1 MKIINLKAENIKKL
15 VAIEISPTGEIV
27 TIAGRNGQGKTSV
40 LDSIWWA
47 LAGTSGIQSQPIRNG
62 QNKAR
67 IRLDLGEII
76 VERKF
81 TDAGSTLTVTN
92 AEGAKFPS
100 PQKMLDA
107 LLGELSFDPLAFSR
121 MAAKQQFNELR
132 RVSKLSIDVEEI
144 DRLNKADFDA
154 RTVVNRDA
162 KARRAQLDG
171 IVVPTV
177 PAGEPVD
184 EQALLQQMET
194 AAATNVEIEAK
205 KQRRIK
211 AAQQIAADRDT
222 VAAASALATEKRAQ
236 AAALIA
242 EADALDCKRVEQMT
256 DIEALEARLAAA
268 PDLPALVDVAVLS
281 QQITAARAATALRD
295 SRDHVLK
302 QRTAIETDA
311 DELEAKS
318 KKLTEAIASRE
329 KDKADAIAAAAMPV
343 EGLGFGDGIVTY
355 RGVPFD
361 QCSSAEQLRV
371 SVSIAMASNPKV
383 RVIRIQDG
391 SLLDDDS
398 MRAIAELA
406 ADNDYQVWVEKVD
419 TSGKV
424 GIVIEDG
431 HVKTVNT
438 PQSEGIAA

>member
-15 VAIEISPTGEIV
+15 VAVEIAPSGEIV

-47 LAGTSGIQSQPIRNG
+47 LAGTSNIQAQPIRTG

-67 IRLDLGEII
+67 IRLDMGEIV

-81 TDAGSTLTVTN
+81 TEAGSTLTVTN
-92 AEGAKFPS
+92 AEGAKFPG

-121 MAAKQQFNELR
+121 MKAREQFDELR

-144 DRLNKADFDA
+144 DRLNKADYDA
-154 RTVVNRDA
+154 RTTVNRDA
-162 KARRAQLDG
+162 KARRAQLEG
-171 IVVPTV
+171 MVVPTV
-177 PAGEPVD
+177 PAGEEVN
-184 EQALLQQMET
+184 EQALLDQMST
-194 AAATNVEIEAK
+194 AAATNVEIETK
-205 KQRRIK
+205 KQRRAA
-211 AAQQIAADRDT
+211 AAQQITAGRDAIAASS
-222 VAAASALATEKRAQ
+222 AAAQEKRTQ

-242 EADALDCKRVEQMT
+242 EAEALDAKRTEQMA

-268 PDLPALVDVAVLS
+268 PALPELVDVAVIS

-295 SRDHVLK
+295 NRDQVLK
-302 QRTAIETDA
+302 QRKAVETDA
-311 DELEAKS
+311 DDLEAKS
-318 KKLTEAIASRE
+318 KKLT
-329 KDKADAIAAAAMPV
+329 DAIAARENDKAAAIAAAQMPV

-398 MRAIAELA
+398 MRAIGELA
-406 ADNDYQVWVEKVD
+406 AANDYQVWVEKVD

-431 HVKTVNT
+431 HVKTVNA
-438 PQSEGIAA
+438 PAELSAA